1 MNSKDIIIVS
11 FCNVVKIAVFAALAV
26 IFNRW
31 WIVLFS
37 LLFMSSLAT
46 VFRHCRVCDKCG
58 KRSEGAESVTEA
70 IKKAEQAGWLHIEDG
85 NKDYCPECRNT
96 YI

>member
-1 MNSKDIIIVS
+1 MNYKDVIIVS
-11 FCNVVKIAVFAALAV
+11 FCNVIKVAIFAVLAF

-37 LLFMSSLAT
+37 LLFMSSLVT
-46 VFRHCRVCDKCG
+46 SPRHYRICDNCG
-58 KRSEGAESVTEA
+58 KHSEGAESVTEA
-70 IKKAEQAGWLHIEDG
+70 VKKAERAGWLHIEDG